1 MDEAE
6 ARQRLQ
12 RMVAYEDV
20 PALTVAE
27 VDDLVVIAKVTDV
40 EGLLPSD
47 AGWEPTWNLRAAAR
61 EGWRWKAAKAARM
74 HTFSADGA
82 TYNRAEIIANCETM
96 IRLYGGTGGTIAV
109 GNRSASSGALADVP
123 IVGNG

>member
-1 MDEAE
+1 MTEAE
-6 ARQRLQ
+6 ARQRLE
-12 RMVAYEDV
+12 RMVAHEDV
-20 PALTVAE
+20 PALSSDE

-47 AGWEPTWNLRAAAR
+47 TGWTETWNLKAAAR

-82 TYNRAEIIANCETM
+82 SYNRAEIIANCETM
-96 IRLYGGTGGTIAV
+96 IRLYGGTGGSIAV
-109 GNRSASSGALADVP
+109 GHRSATGTLTDVQ